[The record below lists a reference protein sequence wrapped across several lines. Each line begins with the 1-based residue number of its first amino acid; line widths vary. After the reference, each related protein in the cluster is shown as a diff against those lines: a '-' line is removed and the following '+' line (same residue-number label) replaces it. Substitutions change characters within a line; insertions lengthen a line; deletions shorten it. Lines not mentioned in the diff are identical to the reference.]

1 MTDAALPWHPVRGGL
16 ALSLRVSPKAG
27 RDAIEGIEQLADG
40 RRVVKARVRAV
51 PAEGEANRALIG
63 LLAGA
68 LEVAPRRVHIEAGAT
83 ARIKRVMIEGD
94 GAALAAALKLLTGD
108 SAKA

>member
-1 MTDAALPWHPVRGGL
+1 MANFGIGTLVPGGL

-40 RRVVKARVRAV
+40 RRVVKARVRAA
-51 PAEGEANRALIG
+51 PAEGEANRALIR
-63 LLAGA
+63 LVAA
-68 LEVAPRRVHIEAGAT
+68 AFDVAPRHVRIEAGAK

-94 GAALAAALKLLTGD
+94 GAALAAALKKLVGD